1 MFSGIA
7 AGLLSALLISIS
19 FVFSRGYIRKY
30 GDPVQLAVYSQLVMG
45 IGGIVMLLVSLCFQK
60 IPVND
65 PRFLLLLAGDVGFFL
80 IGQTSFFMVLKQVEA
95 TRASSLLGLKLIVL
109 ALIAVLIG
117 KPLSP
122 LQWTAIALC
131 TVAAVGMNFSG
142 GHLPFKS
149 VFWLMLSVL
158 FYALCDSCITEM
170 MLMMPGKSMLTN
182 SFGVIGISYTAL
194 ALAVL
199 PAVWKYP
206 FRKKTMLDTV
216 PYSFFYFTSI
226 LFLMTCFGLIGV
238 VFGSI
243 LQAGR
248 GIISVLLGILL
259 IRLGFEKTEPMVSK
273 RLWIRRALMAVLML
287 TAMTLY
293 TCASLK

>member
-1 MFSGIA
+1 MSQCVSPIA
-7 AGLLSALLISIS
+7 HRCPIDISIAN
-19 FVFSRGYIRKY
+19 SRI
-30 GDPVQLAVYSQLVMG
+30 QIFAVHLNNSNSITASNSM
-45 IGGIVMLLVSLCFQK
+45 
-60 IPVND
+60 
-65 PRFLLLLAGDVGFFL
+65 
-80 IGQTSFFMVLKQVEA
+80 TSFFIVLKQVEA

-206 FRKKTMLDTV
+206 FRKKSMLDTV

-243 LQAGR
+243 IQAGR

-273 RLWIRRALMAVLML
+273 QLWIQRALMAVLML